1 MSDLAYQNEREIAIA
16 ATLAAAQLCETV
28 RAEQLANAVDKP
40 DASPVTIADYGSQA
54 LICRALAE
62 AFPQDPVVGEEDAML
77 LQSQGDLLG
86 NVVQMVERFIAD
98 ATEAEV
104 LDWVGRGKGEI
115 SNRFWTLD
123 PIDGTKGYVRGDQ
136 YAIALALIENGQVQ
150 LGVVVC
156 PAFPL
161 DDATT
166 DMLPGTVFVAVR
178 GQGAQMLSLDL
189 QQSRPLQVNG
199 EAQRESFR
207 LIQSV
212 VAAHGTPEEQLAAA
226 QAVGITTEPLS
237 MDSLGKYGAI
247 ARGDADLYL
256 RLPSA
261 SSTHRCENIWDHAAG
276 AIVLEEA
283 GGRVSDRH
291 GKPLDFTNG
300 IKMTGNVG
308 IVASNGLLHDAV
320 IEALGTSAAG

>member
-1 MSDLAYQNEREIAIA
+1 MSNSSAPAYQREREVAIA
-16 ATLAAAQLCETV
+16 AALTAAQLCETV
-28 RAEQLANAVDKP
+28 RSEQLNNAVDKP

-62 AFPQDPVVGEEDAML
+62 AFPADPVVGEEDATL
-77 LQSQGDLLG
+77 LQGQGDLLG
-86 NVVQMVERFIAD
+86 NVTQVVGRFIAE
-98 ATEAEV
+98 ATEAQV
-104 LDWVGRGKGEI
+104 LDWVGRGKGAVGTGFGN
-115 SNRFWTLD
+115 SRFWTLD

-136 YAIALALIENGQVQ
+136 YAIALALIENGEVQ

-156 PAFPL
+156 PALQF
-161 DDATT
+161 DAETT
-166 DMLPGTVFVAVR
+166 GTLFVAGR
-178 GQGAQMLSLDL
+178 GQGAQMLSLDQ
-189 QQSRPLQVNG
+189 QQSKALTVNG
-199 EAQRESFR
+199 EGQRSSFR

-212 VAAHGTPEEQLAAA
+212 VAAHGTPKEQVAAA

-261 SSTHRCENIWDHAAG
+261 NSTHRSENIWDHAAG

-283 GGRVSDRH
+283 GGRVSDRD
-291 GKPLDFTNG
+291 GKALDFTSG
-300 IKMTGNVG
+300 IKMVGNVG
-308 IVASNGLLHDAV
+308 VVASNGLLHDAV
-320 IEALGTSAAG
+320 IKALE